1 MAKMIGRWRLPAI
14 AISRI
19 VSIARVF
26 IALIASA
33 LRLTTVSNPSVL
45 PSRWRR

>member
-1 MAKMIGRWRLPAI
+1 MAKMIGRWRLRDRHL
-14 AISRI
+14 RI
-19 VSIARVF
+19 VSIARV

-33 LRLTTVSNPSVL
+33 LGLTTVSSPSVL